1 MHRIMRRLPLLAFAF
16 LGLAVA
22 NPAAA
27 ADKLRVGKT
36 TPQGY
41 AFVPVDV
48 GVQHGFFSKYGLEI
62 EIVNFTGGAR
72 LHQGMVAGAAD
83 IALGSGPDFAFLV
96 KGAPEIGVAD
106 YADPPLDMALTVPYD
121 SPVKTIDDLKGKKI
135 GVTGSGAMTH
145 WLALELAHVKN
156 WGKDGV
162 TPVFLGGDRPAQV
175 AGLITHQVDAVI
187 SDPALGFQLE
197 ESKQGRVLAPASSY
211 VKDFMTHII
220 FASNDLVKS
229 NPDAVKRF
237 LRGWFET
244 IAYMRANK
252 AEVVKIAVPVTGMSE
267 SVAGREYDFVTPSFT
282 ADGKFNVKGLE
293 PIARSFVD
301 LEVFDKEPDLSKYWT
316 EAYLPGK

>member
-1 MHRIMRRLPLLAFAF
+1 MRNTIMLAIAAA
-16 LGLAVA
+16 LAACVA
-22 NPAAA
+22 TGASA

-48 GVQHGFFSKYGLEI
+48 GVQHGFFAKYGLEI

-72 LHQGMVAGAAD
+72 LHQGMTAGAAD
-83 IALGSGPDFAFLV
+83 IGLGSGPDFAFLV

-106 YADPPLDMALTVPYD
+106 YADPPLDMAVTVPYD
-121 SPVKTIDDLKGKKI
+121 SPIRSVDDLKGKKI
-135 GVTGSGAMTH
+135 GVTGAGAMTH

-156 WGKDGV
+156 WGKNGV
-162 TPVFLGGDRPAQV
+162 TPVFLGGDRPAQA

-187 SDPALGFQLE
+187 SDPALGFQME
-197 ESKQGRVLAPASSY
+197 EEKKGRVLAPASSY
-211 VKDFMTHII
+211 VKEFMTHII
-220 FASNDLVKS
+220 FAHTDVLKS

-237 LRGWFET
+237 LKGWFET

-252 AEVVKIAVPVTGMSE
+252 AEVVKIAVPVTGMSP
-267 SVAGREYDFVTPSFT
+267 SVASREYDFVTPSFT
-282 ADGKFNVKGLE
+282 SDGKFNVKGLV

-301 LEVFDKEPDLSKYWT
+301 LEIFDKEPDLAKYWT

>member
-1 MHRIMRRLPLLAFAF
+1 MNPIVRRLSVLLLASSALLFSLDAS
-16 LGLAVA
+16 
-22 NPAAA
+22 A

-36 TPQGY
+36 TPQGF
-41 AFVPVDV
+41 AFIPVDV
-48 GVQHGFFSKYGLEI
+48 GAQQGFFAKYGIEV

-83 IALGSGPDFAFLV
+83 VALGSGPDFAFLV

-106 YADPPLDMALTVPYD
+106 SADPPLDMALTVPYD
-121 SPVKTIDDLKGKKI
+121 SPVKSIDDLKGKKI
-135 GVTGSGAMTH
+135 GATGAGAMTH
-145 WLALELAHVKN
+145 WLALELAHAKG

-175 AGLITHQVDAVI
+175 AGLVTRQVDAVI

-220 FASNDLVKS
+220 FASNELAKS
-229 NPDAVKRF
+229 KPDAVTRF
-237 LRGWFET
+237 LKGWFET
-244 IAYMRANK
+244 IAYMKANK
-252 AEVVKIAVPVTGMSE
+252 AEVVRIAVPVTGMSE
-267 SVAGREYDFVTPSFT
+267 SVAGREYDFVMPSFS

-316 EAYLPGK
+316 EAYLPK